1 MKNSYISKPVHWR
14 IIPSGEET
22 SIPPINTIFYPL
34 CYPTQYNTTMVHC
47 QSKLH
52 QASLALITS
61 PTFTMKKKKVIWSK
75 YNSLQYKVLWEN
87 AKSSWFLSSFKE
99 AVMTSQIPM
108 ITTEYILNTV
118 PLNESENLKGVNKW
132 EKWCKK
138 QKERKTKTYLAH
150 PTNFNCQRTCPI
162 LNV

>member
-61 PTFTMKKKKVIWSK
+61 PTFTMKKKKGDLIQIQFFTIQSPLRKCQELLV
-75 YNSLQYKVLWEN
+75 
-87 AKSSWFLSSFKE
+87 SF
-99 AVMTSQIPM
+99 
-108 ITTEYILNTV
+108 
-118 PLNESENLKGVNKW
+118 
-132 EKWCKK
+132 
-138 QKERKTKTYLAH
+138 
-150 PTNFNCQRTCPI
+150 
-162 LNV
+162 